1 MELDLLFWVLAIC
14 SAIFV
19 GLGKGGLPVIAGLA
33 VPSLSLI
40 MSPIAAASLL
50 LPVYIVSDIFAL
62 KAYRRDYDPQ
72 VLKIG
77 IVGMSVGVL
86 IGWLTAEIV
95 IEWIITVCIGIM
107 GTLFAL
113 NNIRLKKGTKVP
125 VRAVNTK
132 KGYFWTTIAGFTSF
146 ISHNGGPPW
155 QIFTLPL
162 SLSKSIFVGTSV
174 IAFSY
179 CNAIKLIPYFFLG
192 QLSFLSIKIT
202 LYLMMPAA
210 LAVLVGVKL
219 VKLIPEALFFKAVT
233 WALLIISIKL
243 IYDGISM
250 GII

>member
-1 MELDLLFWVLAIC
+1 
-14 SAIFV
+14 
-19 GLGKGGLPVIAGLA
+19 
-33 VPSLSLI
+33 
-40 MSPIAAASLL
+40 
-50 LPVYIVSDIFAL
+50 
-62 KAYRRDYDPQ
+62 
-72 VLKIG
+72 
-77 IVGMSVGVL
+77 
-86 IGWLTAEIV
+86 
-95 IEWIITVCIGIM
+95 M

-113 NNIRLKKGTKVP
+113 NNIRLKKGTEVP
-125 VRAVNTK
+125 IRAVNTK
-132 KGYFWTTIAGFTSF
+132 TGYFWTIIAGFTSF

-243 IYDGISM
+243 IYDGVSM